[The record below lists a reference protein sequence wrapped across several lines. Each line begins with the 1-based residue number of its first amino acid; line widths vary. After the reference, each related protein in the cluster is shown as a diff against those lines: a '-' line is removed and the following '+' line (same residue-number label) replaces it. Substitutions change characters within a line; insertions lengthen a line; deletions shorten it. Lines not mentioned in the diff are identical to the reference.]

1 MLPKFTTIFKPFP
14 SVDGTLC
21 PRETCKLNLAHDGR
35 MKEISYSTSDGNR
48 PSRCVGGRREARG
61 GRNGGGNRTALQKRR
76 CDDVC
81 LGNRASELS
90 LTLPSIQAGPRA
102 RTAWLNRKSLQ
113 SENNEAYRRATIYT
127 F

>member
-1 MLPKFTTIFKPFP
+1 MLPKFTTIFKSFP
-14 SVDGTLC
+14 SVDVTLC
-21 PRETCKLNLAHDGR
+21 PRETCKLNLVHNGR

-48 PSRCVGGRREARG
+48 PSRCVGGRREPRG

-81 LGNRASELS
+81 LGNRASELG

>member
-1 MLPKFTTIFKPFP
+1 METGR
-14 SVDGTLC
+14 VDVLKKEGKREEEGT
-21 PRETCKLNLAHDGR
+21 E
-35 MKEISYSTSDGNR
+35 
-48 PSRCVGGRREARG
+48 GGT
-61 GRNGGGNRTALQKRR
+61 RTALQKHR

-81 LGNRASELS
+81 LGNQASELS

-102 RTAWLNRKSLQ
+102 TTAWLNRKSLQ

>member
-1 MLPKFTTIFKPFP
+1 METGQVGALEEEGRQGEE
-14 SVDGTLC
+14 GT
-21 PRETCKLNLAHDGR
+21 EEG
-35 MKEISYSTSDGNR
+35 I
-48 PSRCVGGRREARG
+48 AR
-61 GRNGGGNRTALQKRR
+61 QKRR